1 MSENVFETRATMHAL
16 ENRTIIIT
24 GASRGIGKA
33 VSNELARAGVN
44 LVLNARHNSPLASVA
59 DECEHSGVSVHYVI
73 GDAAESGVASK
84 CIDAA
89 LRIGKFNGFI
99 HAAGVLSPGPHLWE
113 LTEDKFQEVMDA
125 SVTAGYQMISAALP
139 PLRKQGNGLA
149 VFLGSGAAEIN
160 TAGIGAYCI
169 AKAAEEHLARQ
180 LAVEAPEI
188 TTLIYRPGVVETRMQ
203 RQAREA
209 EGGSADVVREKFWG
223 FKDKGELITPE
234 QTAKA
239 LVNILT
245 RNPRRFHGKVAT
257 WRDG

>member
-1 MSENVFETRATMHAL
+1 MQAL
-16 ENRTIIIT
+16 EKKTIIIT

-33 VSNELARAGVN
+33 LSHELAGAGVN
-44 LVLNARHNSPLASVA
+44 LVLNARHNSPLAGVA
-59 DECEHSGVSVHYVI
+59 EECEQSGVSVHYVV

-84 CIDAA
+84 CVDAA
-89 LRIGKFNGFI
+89 LRIGKFYGFI
-99 HAAGVLSPGPHLWE
+99 HAAGVLRPGPHLWE
-113 LTEDKFQEVMDA
+113 LTEDEFQEVMDA
-125 SVTAGYQMISAALP
+125 SVKAGYQMIGAALP
-139 PLRKQGNGLA
+139 PLREQGNGLA
-149 VFLGSGAAEIN
+149 VFFGSGAAETN
-160 TAGIGAYCI
+160 TAGIGAYCV
-169 AKAAEEHLARQ
+169 AKAGEEHLARQ

-223 FKDKGELITPE
+223 FKNKGELITAE

-245 RNPRRFHGKVAT
+245 GNPRKFHGKVAT